1 MVEENLRS
9 DNSRSGLLD
18 LDRESCQEPCKS
30 NYKTFLNR
38 EKKCPTCKGTGKIY
52 QEEENKLVA
61 LIPVSDNRLKP
72 KRIWLWMLL
81 TLSICIVIV
90 ILLVFWL
97 SPRKIIISAVKSD
110 VYPYNFTLIT
120 DKNST
125 TLGIILEFEE
135 VFRIKNENYFSVS
148 LKNLSLQLNRNSHI
162 TLPKISYTKDFVLPS
177 RANVDFSVFVKYIM
191 YSLNDPY
198 AGLCIT
204 GVLNNLFCLISSS
217 FTFSTL
223 WDSSMLQDTSR
234 IQYIYCSNKT
244 LSRY

>member
-1 MVEENLRS
+1 M
-9 DNSRSGLLD
+9 
-18 LDRESCQEPCKS
+18 
-30 NYKTFLNR
+30 TFS
-38 EKKCPTCKGTGKIY
+38 
-52 QEEENKLVA
+52 V
-61 LIPVSDNRLKP
+61 
-72 KRIWLWMLL
+72 
-81 TLSICIVIV
+81 CIIIV
-90 ILLVFWL
+90 ILLVLWL

-110 VYPYNFTLIT
+110 VHPYNFTLIT
-120 DKNST
+120 DKNSS

-135 VFRIKNENYFSVS
+135 MFQIKNENFYSVTM
-148 LKNLSLQLNRNSHI
+148 KNLSLQLNRNSHI
-162 TLPKISYTKDFVLPS
+162 TLPKISYTKDYVLPA
-177 RANVDFSVFVKYIM
+177 RANVNFSVLVKYIM

-223 WDSSMLQDTSR
+223 WDSSLLQDTSK